1 MPGTRLSTLVTPL
14 LLAAFATVGCGRD
27 PDPAGR
33 IKLTN
38 LPDAELRT
46 VVIPDPEPPRS
57 LLEGNSGAGTMG
69 WSAVEDV
76 RDPTRAGDG
85 SIATSPETDGETTFL
100 SLHGHRGFAFRVIS
114 VRPGRSYH
122 LAGRARTRG
131 VVRQIA
137 EEFRGARLILIE
149 LAGGPGGVEPVPG
162 PGWLTPETGRHVL
175 PIWDEEEWGELEL
188 DFATD
193 PDTGWLVLACELGG
207 SREAGEGHVDLAG
220 LELRELSWEER
231 WEQDV
236 SEAIRAHRPGDPNPE
251 GWRGRRLVSASL
263 LYDLR
268 PSVVLLPGESLA
280 FDLRIPSGEPVFRAG
295 VGTWSDELR
304 IHRKRRLEL
313 TLRVD
318 GETVR
323 AVEQGVPGRFLD
335 CPWTEI
341 EVDLSPW
348 RGRAVELELAG
359 GGDVACVW
367 GSPTIVDR
375 RVEPERPN
383 VILVSID
390 TVRADHMGVYGYD
403 LDTTPNIDRFA
414 RSAILFEDM
423 TAQAPYTLPSH
434 VSMFSG
440 QFPSVHG
447 VQRSGD
453 RSSSARTPALAEI
466 LGEYGY
472 LTKAFVGGG
481 YVSARFGF
489 DRGFDSF
496 VPIDPIR
503 HRRSWF
509 FETWI
514 AERPEQLSPELADR
528 LLVEE
533 LPRWL
538 RENATE
544 PFFLFVHTY
553 AVHAFESPPEYLEP
567 FEKECA
573 TDWNDIRPY
582 VHTGL
587 RHNDPLSEAQAAH
600 LVHCYDA
607 SLFYTDA
614 MIGRLLDLLK
624 EIGIDERTIVVVT
637 SDHGKEILDRGSIQH
652 GRTLYGELVRVPL
665 IIRVPGVPTRTI
677 DTPAMH
683 IDLTPTILATLGIPA
698 DSRMQG
704 MDLLGAEGRPARTV
718 WSEVDTDLAM
728 YALRDPGGWKL
739 VHWSRTNESA
749 VPDSAAWELYDLNAD
764 PDERQDLSRVDE
776 QRLRHMQQTLLD
788 LRSSLERLGESLGA
802 AGESELDEQT
812 KEQLIRL
819 GYF

>member
-1 MPGTRLSTLVTPL
+1 MPGTRLSTLLPPL
-14 LLAAFATVGCGRD
+14 LLAVSIAAGCGRD
-27 PDPAGR
+27 PTPVGR
-33 IKLTN
+33 IKLVDV
-38 LPDAELRT
+38 PDAKLRAA
-46 VVIPDPEPPRS
+46 PDRESEPPRT
-57 LLEGNSGAGTMG
+57 LLEEDFRAGPMG

-76 RDPTRAGDG
+76 LDPSRAGTG
-85 SIATSPETDGETTFL
+85 SISASPETDGETTFL
-100 SLHGHRGFAFRVIS
+100 SLRGHRGFAIRTVPI
-114 VRPGRSYH
+114 RPGRAH
-122 LAGRARTRG
+122 RLAGRFRTRG
-131 VVRQIA
+131 VVRKIG
-137 EEFRGARLILIE
+137 EEFRGARFILIE
-149 LAGGPGGVEPVPG
+149 VGGEPDSEELRLRR
-162 PGWLTPETGRHVL
+162 GWLERETGRRVL
-175 PIWDEEEWGELEL
+175 PILAEEEWGELEL

-193 PDTGWLVLACELGG
+193 PDTRWLVLCCELGV
-207 SREAGEGHVDLAG
+207 SEEVGEGRVDLTG
-220 LELRELSWEER
+220 IELREVPWKER
-231 WEQDV
+231 WERDV
-236 SEAIRAHRPGDPNPE
+236 SEVIRAHRPGDPVPE

-268 PSVVLLPGESLA
+268 PSVIHLPGESLL
-280 FDLRIPSGEPVFRAG
+280 FTIRVPSGEPVFRAG
-295 VGTWSDELR
+295 VGPWSGELR
-304 IHRKRRLEL
+304 IHRGRRMEL
-313 TLRVD
+313 ALRIG
-318 GETVR
+318 GETAHV
-323 AVEQGVPGRFLD
+323 VEQAVPERFLD
-335 CPWTEI
+335 CPWTEL

-348 RGRAVELELAG
+348 RGQTVELELAG
-359 GGDVACVW
+359 EGDVACVW

-375 RVEPERPN
+375 QVEPERPN

-390 TVRADHMGVYGYD
+390 TVRADHMGVYGYA

-414 RSAILFEDM
+414 HSAILFEDM

-447 VQRSGD
+447 VQGSED

-472 LTKAFVGGG
+472 YTKAIVGGG

-496 VPIDPIR
+496 LPIDPIR
-503 HRRSWF
+503 HRHSWF

-514 AERPEQLSPELADR
+514 EERPEQMSPELADR
-528 LLVEE
+528 LLVAE

-538 RENATE
+538 REDATE

-567 FEKECA
+567 FEEECT

-587 RHNDPLSEAQAAH
+587 RNNDPLSEEQAAH

-607 SLFYTDA
+607 SLRYTDE

-624 EIGIDERTIVVVT
+624 EIGIDERTIVVLT

-652 GRTLYGELVRVPL
+652 GRTLYGELVQVPL
-665 IIRVPGVPTRTI
+665 IVRIPDTPARTI
-677 DTPAMH
+677 EAPAMH
-683 IDLTPTILATLGIPA
+683 IDLAPTILAALGIPA
-698 DSRMQG
+698 DPRMQG
-704 MDLLGAEGRPARTV
+704 MDLLGAEPRPSRTV

-739 VHWSRTNESA
+739 IHRPSRNESPI
-749 VPDSAAWELYDLNAD
+749 PDATAWELYDLHAD
-764 PDERQDLSRVDE
+764 PDEQQDLSRVEE
-776 QRLRHMQQTLLD
+776 QRLKRMQQTLLD